1 MVDKETIETK
11 VVDTKEKIETKAE
24 ERHAK
29 AEETK
34 EKVKSKAEEKIGETK
49 EKTKETLDATK
60 EKTKETIGATKD
72 KTKETIDA
80 TKTKVEE
87 TKEEVKQIKDT
98 VEKDFTEG
106 IGLFRENVKTI
117 QGIIDEKINEYK
129 EASVQNINTEVLE
142 TETTYYV
149 RAALPGIDKDNIEI
163 EANENEISIEASF
176 KPLSD
181 DIEDCTVL
189 LNEMKV
195 GRCSKSIFFSET
207 IDLENITAKY
217 ALGIVDLTIPKVEK
231 PTKKVTI
238 E

>member
-34 EKVKSKAEEKIGETK
+34 EKVKAKAEETI
-49 EKTKETLDATK
+49 DATK
-60 EKTKETIGATKD
+60 EKTKEKIGETKDKTKETLGATKE

-106 IGLFRENVKTI
+106 VGLFRENVKTI
-117 QGIIDEKINEYK
+117 QSIIDEKINDYK
-129 EASVQNINTEVLE
+129 EASVQNINAEVLE
-142 TETTYYV
+142 TEECYYIRV
-149 RAALPGIDKDNIEI
+149 ALPGIDKDEIEI
-163 EANENEISIEASF
+163 DASENEISIEASF

-181 DIEDCTVL
+181 DIEECTVL
-189 LNEMKV
+189 LNEMKI
-195 GRCSKSIFFSET
+195 GRCSKNIFFSET
-207 IDLENITAKY
+207 IDLENIKAKY
-217 ALGIVDLTIPKVEK
+217 GLGIVDLTVPKVEK
-231 PTKKVTI
+231 PSKKITI